1 MRFLLRAARRVT
13 GGAESEVNRG
23 ISKARRQLGSP
34 AVALASN
41 SALGFSWVAEHCP
54 QARTVLWLHN
64 VLGRGD
70 VPGLDLCRSP
80 TLVIANSAYTAHAS
94 EALGWTDATIHTVL
108 NGVDTEAF
116 FPRTDYLASRA
127 NDLVRVLLLGR
138 IDPNK
143 GFHRALDALERAHR
157 DGSRFEVAL
166 AGPLVSWGG
175 DARQYLDELTR
186 QLAALGGRY
195 LGSVNRDALP
205 ALVRGYDVMIV
216 PSLSSEPFGLVAL
229 EAMAS
234 GLAVIA
240 SNRGGLPEAC
250 GGAGVLVDPEDIE
263 EFASAIRGLSRPDV
277 LRAAKQA
284 AVQRAR
290 TRTWDHAAADLVGLL
305 GPPGGANP

>member
-1 MRFLLRAARRVT
+1 M
-13 GGAESEVNRG
+13 
-23 ISKARRQLGSP
+23 SKARRRFGDP
-34 AVALASN
+34 TVALASN
-41 SALGFSWVAEHCP
+41 SALGFSWVDEHCP

-64 VLGRGD
+64 VLGRDD

-80 TLVIANSAYTAHAS
+80 TLVIANSAYTARAS
-94 EALGWTDATIHTVL
+94 KALGWDATIHTVL

-116 FPRTDYLASRA
+116 FPRDDYLASRA
-127 NDLVRVLLLGR
+127 DDLVRVLLLGR

-186 QLAALGGRY
+186 QLEALGGRY
-195 LGSVNRDALP
+195 LGNVSRDAVP
-205 ALVRGYDVMIV
+205 ALVRGYDLMIV
-216 PSLSSEPFGLVAL
+216 PSLSPEPFGLVAL

-240 SNRGGLPEAC
+240 SSRGGLPEAC
-250 GGAGVLVDPEDIE
+250 GGAGVLVDPDDTE
-263 EFASAIRGLSRPDV
+263 EFASAIRELSRPAV

-305 GPPGGANP
+305 GTPSRPEG